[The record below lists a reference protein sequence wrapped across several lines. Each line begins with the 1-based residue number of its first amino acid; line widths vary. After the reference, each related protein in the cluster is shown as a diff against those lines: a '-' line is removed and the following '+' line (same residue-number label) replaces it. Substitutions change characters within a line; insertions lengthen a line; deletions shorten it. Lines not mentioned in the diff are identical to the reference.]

1 MKLHS
6 KIVILGLAL
15 AGLCVTVDSRALDTK
30 KEIVYAE
37 NHLTAHVVEAN
48 LGEVLLAIAKGA
60 KVEFIF
66 NEAMATEKVSVS
78 FEKLPLEEGIKR
90 IVRPFSYSMVFGPSG
105 QLKSVFIFEEGSTSA
120 EGPVLA
126 QNRSVGPRG
135 PSPRSIDSAVGPA
148 GPDKGSP
155 TGLPMHGPGAERQ
168 GKKPPMD
175 GVNKDQTPT
184 PGGDDEKEEI
194 PILYQPAGE
203 MTTPPAVKGPTA
215 SDAGP

>member
-1 MKLHS
+1 MKLHN

-48 LGEVLLAIAKGA
+48 LGEVLLAIAKAA

-66 NEAMATEKVSVS
+66 NEAMATEKVLVS

-120 EGPVLA
+120 EGPVSA
-126 QNRSVGPRG
+126 QHRSVGPRG

-148 GPDKGSP
+148 GPDKGLS
-155 TGLPMHGPGAERQ
+155 MHAPVAERQ
-168 GKKPPMD
+168 GGRPPMD
-175 GVNKDQTPT
+175 RVDKDQTPT
-184 PGGDDEKEEI
+184 PREDDEMEER
-194 PILYQPAGE
+194 PILHQPAAE

-215 SDAGP
+215 SDIDP